1 MLKERGVS
9 YVSVSQAA
17 EALRPWHSQE
27 LAMGEA
33 NERGWE
39 LSRLFSLDRD
49 DDAAMELSLPTGA
62 ELGQRLA
69 ADGDLLAA
77 MRDVLAKMA
86 PGQMEPPL
94 EAEFAGVKRLL
105 ASGCRLDAA
114 EVAAIEGEIAAL
126 DKAGSEEF
134 AAGDR
139 DAAYRNTVRY
149 TALPPLDRSLPIVR
163 WFRLR
168 RTLGEDAWRC
178 TRQRAQSSVRV
189 A

>member
-1 MLKERGVS
+1 MS

-33 NERGWE
+33 NARGWE

-49 DDAAMELSLPTGA
+49 DDAAMELTLPSGA

-105 ASGCRLDAA
+105 AKRLCC
-114 EVAAIEGEIAAL
+114 
-126 DKAGSEEF
+126 
-134 AAGDR
+134 
-139 DAAYRNTVRY
+139 
-149 TALPPLDRSLPIVR
+149 R
-163 WFRLR
+163 WFSKSGQYSALSIQPKWNASFVLR
-168 RTLGEDAWRC
+168 APSRPPVLGP
-178 TRQRAQSSVRV
+178 QS
-189 A
+189 

>member
-1 MLKERGVS
+1 
-9 YVSVSQAA
+9 
-17 EALRPWHSQE
+17 
-27 LAMGEA
+27 MGEA

-49 DDAAMELSLPTGA
+49 DDDTTMELSLPSGA

-126 DKAGSEEF
+126 DNKGSEEF

-139 DAAYRNTVRY
+139 DAAYRNTVRH
-149 TALPPLDRSLPIVR
+149 TALPPLDRSFLQIELTDRMR

>member
-49 DDAAMELSLPTGA
+49 DDATMELSLPSGA

-69 ADGDLLAA
+69 ADGGLLVA
-77 MRDVLAKMA
+77 MRDVLAKMV

-139 DAAYRNTVRY
+139 DAAYRNTVRC
-149 TALPPLDRSLPIVR
+149 TALPPLDCSLP
-163 WFRLR
+163 FACDGSGSGERLAKMP
-168 RTLGEDAWRC
+168 G
-178 TRQRAQSSVRV
+178 V
-189 A
+189 ARGRERKAR